1 MNNREMKT
9 ILKLIDLK
17 QEETLLKRLFMP
29 FWKALTI
36 TVIFI
41 AFLFIGRGSF
51 FLGILLSSIIVFG
64 IYMSCKSHNRLIE
77 IELESLK
84 K

>member
-17 QEETLLKRLFMP
+17 QEETLLKWLFMP

-51 FLGILLSSIIVFG
+51 FLGILLSPIIVFG